1 MKLFETIRTRLAE
14 KTSKDD
20 GFTLVEMVVALG
32 VVLTLSAAGVVAAP
46 AMLASAQK
54 SACLTTASTID
65 SGLTAWYTG
74 TGVQRYNTA
83 TVVNLISSGYLSGAT
98 TQYDDFTLTGV
109 AGDLTPTPDTKGTM
123 TVSINTADGVNDC
136 NLVIVAADLGGIA
149 GLYTNGSAGV

>member
-54 SACLTTASTID
+54 SACLTTASTIN

-74 TGVQRYNTA
+74 TGLQRYDTA
-83 TVVNLISSGYLSGAT
+83 TVADLITDGYLSGAAA
-98 TQYDDFTLTGV
+98 QYDDFDLTGA
-109 AGDLTPTPDTKGTM
+109 AGSLPATRGTM
-123 TVSINTADGVNDC
+123 TVSINDAPGVNDC
-136 NLVIVAADLGGIA
+136 NLVIVATDLGGSA
-149 GLYTNGSAGV
+149 GLYTNGSVGV